1 MNALLV
7 YPEYPETFW
16 SFKHALRFV
25 GKRAVYPPLGLLTVA
40 AMLPSAWE
48 PRLVDMNVTSLR
60 DEDLQWADVILISAM
75 SIQTKSVREVI
86 ARSKACGKCIIAG
99 GPLFTSL
106 PDDFADFDYLVL
118 NEAEVTLPQFLHDFA
133 LGHARHCYTST
144 EHPDLN
150 STPIPR
156 WDLID
161 SRRYTS
167 MNLQMSRG
175 CPFDCEFCNITSLF
189 GRTPR
194 IKSTAQVLG
203 ELDRLYLL
211 GWRGNVFF
219 VDDNFIGP
227 LALVKHEMLP
237 AIIEWMYQHKYPFAF
252 NTQVSINLADDA
264 ELMSLLSEARFTS
277 VFIGIESPCAASLAE
292 CNKTPNKN
300 RDLLASI
307 RTIHQEGLQVQAG
320 FIVGFDND
328 PNTIFEQLIAF
339 IQESGIVTAMVGL
352 LNAMPGTRLFQ
363 RLQRQH
369 RLLGDSTGDNTDF
382 TMNFEPVMAPVTL
395 ISGYQHIVESIY
407 TPNAYYQRLK
417 QFLCTFRP
425 KHRQSRI
432 FKPGNILVAWKT
444 TWALGLIEKERCYY
458 WRLLFWSLFN
468 RPRLLP
474 LAMILSVY
482 GFHFRKCFELNRP

>member
-1 MNALLV
+1 MHTLLV

-40 AMLPSAWE
+40 AMLPSDWK

-86 ARSKACGKCIIAG
+86 TRSKACGKCLIAG

-106 PDDFADFDYLVL
+106 PDDFADVDYLVL
-118 NEAEVTLPQFLHDFA
+118 NEAEVTLPRFLHDFTH
-133 LGHARHCYTST
+133 GHAQHCYTST
-144 EHPDLN
+144 EHADL
-150 STPIPR
+150 STTPIPR

-167 MNLQMSRG
+167 MNLQVSRG

-194 IKSTAQVLG
+194 IKSTAQVLA
-203 ELDRLYLL
+203 ELDHLYGL

-227 LALVKHEMLP
+227 SAQVKHELLP
-237 AIIEWMYQHKYPFAF
+237 AIIKWMRQRKHPFAF
-252 NTQVSINLADDA
+252 NTQVSLNLADDA
-264 ELMSLLSEARFTS
+264 EMMSLLSEARFTA
-277 VFIGIESPCAASLAE
+277 VFIGIESPCAESLAE
-292 CNKTPNKN
+292 CNKIPNKN

-307 RTIHQEGLQVQAG
+307 LTIHREGLQVQAG

-328 PNTIFEQLIAF
+328 PTTIFEQLIAF

-363 RLQRQH
+363 RLQQQH
-369 RLLGDSTGDNTDF
+369 RLLGDTTGDNTDY
-382 TMNFEPVMAPVTL
+382 TMNFAPVMAPDTL

-407 TPNAYYQRLK
+407 NPNAYYHRLK
-417 QFLCTFRP
+417 QFLRSFRP
-425 KHRQSRI
+425 KYRQARI
-432 FKPGNILVAWKT
+432 FKPGNILVAGKT
-444 TWALGLIEKERCYY
+444 TWVLGLIEKERSYF
-458 WRLLFWSLFN
+458 WRLFFWSLFN

-482 GFHFRKCFELNRP
+482 GFHFRKCFEMHRP